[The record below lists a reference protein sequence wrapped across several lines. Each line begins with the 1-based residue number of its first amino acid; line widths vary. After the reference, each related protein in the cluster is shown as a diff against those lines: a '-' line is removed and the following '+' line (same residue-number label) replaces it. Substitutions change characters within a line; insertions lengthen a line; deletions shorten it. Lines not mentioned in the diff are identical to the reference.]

1 MDGGLCGRV
10 KRKKVV
16 TPWLCCCHGSVYVCV
31 VFTDAFTDAYL
42 QLGFTRIERY
52 VCRCYCFI

>member
-1 MDGGLCGRV
+1 MWKSEEEESGYAMAVLLPWFRLC
-10 KRKKVV
+10 
-16 TPWLCCCHGSVYVCV
+16 VCV